1 MARPS
6 AATPTDPLRSAAPE
20 PVVAEV
26 PEQLLLA
33 LAEKR
38 TSTSPLARGLGAPT
52 DTWHVPGSDLVPEG
66 WDADP
71 GLFAVRRP
79 DRRLVGWI
87 ATTGDG
93 GGWGTFVD
101 GRQVVDAADGEPWL
115 SQDPQH
121 ALSLLQAALDP
132 RSTWRP
138 GRSRGAR

>member
-1 MARPS
+1 M
-6 AATPTDPLRSAAPE
+6 
-20 PVVAEV
+20 AEV
-26 PEQLLLA
+26 PEQLRLT
-33 LAEKR
+33 LAEQR

-52 DTWHVPGSDLVPEG
+52 GTWNVPDSDLVVEG
-66 WDADP
+66 WDVEP

-87 ATTGDG
+87 ATAGDA

-132 RSTWRP
+132 HTT
-138 GRSRGAR
+138 